1 MCRSTV
7 IICYW
12 EASDR
17 WEINISKARLMGDMS
32 NFSQQTK
39 KRVYTYLFWKK
50 TEALVLTNTLIRF
63 SKDWIKRLTPST
75 EVARRICRHGKGC
88 HVHLGKGEEPG
99 YSSITKKLI
108 FTKTWTKYSFSFS
121 LSCLFQKGKDLSLVY
136 WHPNGLWFQ
145 VVGLNSAHLGPRDK
159 WIRLSIWFDACRWIE
174 AFKMVSQAL

>member
-39 KRVYTYLFWKK
+39 KKRVCTYLFWKK
-50 TEALVLTNTLIRF
+50 PESLVLTNTLIRF
-63 SKDWIKRLTPST
+63 SKDWIKRLTPGT
-75 EVARRICRHGKGC
+75 EVARCICGHGKGC
-88 HVHLGKGEEPG
+88 HIHLGKGEEPG

-108 FTKTWTKYSFSFS
+108 FTKTWTKYSFSF
-121 LSCLFQKGKDLSLVY
+121 FLVY
-136 WHPNGLWFQ
+136 FKKAKICPWFNDTQMDFGFKLW
-145 VVGLNSAHLGPRDK
+145 V
-159 WIRLSIWFDACRWIE
+159 
-174 AFKMVSQAL
+174 